1 MIKKLRRKFVLAAM
15 GASLLVL
22 LAVFAVL
29 LLATRQG
36 MRDQSAR
43 QIELALNEASP
54 PAAPGE
60 PEKAPPPGGGFLAEL
75 LGAAEA
81 PPHRGGCFVVLVTQE
96 GGALVQRDP
105 FFLQNE
111 LDSGEIAQLALEAV
125 RRGQPQGELPQ
136 HQLRYGLRE
145 DRQGT
150 WVAFADYSF
159 QSAALVEL
167 AKNALLVG
175 AAALL
180 ALFLASLPLARWA
193 VGPVE
198 RAWNQQ
204 KQFVADASH
213 ELKTPL
219 TVILSNADMLLDQP
233 EGESRRWAENIQA
246 EGLRM
251 KELTEALLALART
264 DRPQAQLRRERVDLS
279 YLTADCALAFEAAA
293 YEAGHTLDQ
302 QVEEG
307 LAVQGD
313 PAELARL
320 VEILLDNALRY
331 SAPKGRVEVELHRT
345 GRKVRLKVE
354 NPGEPIPAEDLTR
367 VFQRFYRADPSRSQ
381 EGYGLGLSIAKGVA
395 EAHRGRVW
403 AESGDGKNRFFVELP
418 LSGGH
423 SKPT

>member
-1 MIKKLRRKFVLAAM
+1 M
-15 GASLLVL
+15 
-22 LAVFAVL
+22 
-29 LLATRQG
+29 
-36 MRDQSAR
+36 
-43 QIELALNEASP
+43 
-54 PAAPGE
+54 
-60 PEKAPPPGGGFLAEL
+60 
-75 LGAAEA
+75 
-81 PPHRGGCFVVLVTQE
+81 
-96 GGALVQRDP
+96 
-105 FFLQNE
+105 
-111 LDSGEIAQLALEAV
+111 
-125 RRGQPQGELPQ
+125 
-136 HQLRYGLRE
+136 
-145 DRQGT
+145 
-150 WVAFADYSF
+150 AFADYSF

-302 QVEEG
+302 QMEEG

>member
-1 MIKKLRRKFVLAAM
+1 M
-15 GASLLVL
+15 
-22 LAVFAVL
+22 
-29 LLATRQG
+29 
-36 MRDQSAR
+36 
-43 QIELALNEASP
+43 
-54 PAAPGE
+54 
-60 PEKAPPPGGGFLAEL
+60 
-75 LGAAEA
+75 
-81 PPHRGGCFVVLVTQE
+81 
-96 GGALVQRDP
+96 
-105 FFLQNE
+105 
-111 LDSGEIAQLALEAV
+111 
-125 RRGQPQGELPQ
+125 
-136 HQLRYGLRE
+136 
-145 DRQGT
+145 
-150 WVAFADYSF
+150 
-159 QSAALVEL
+159 EL
-167 AKNALLVG
+167 AKNVQLVG

-331 SAPKGRVEVELHRT
+331 SAPKGRVEVELRRT
-345 GRKVRLKVE
+345 GRKARLKVE